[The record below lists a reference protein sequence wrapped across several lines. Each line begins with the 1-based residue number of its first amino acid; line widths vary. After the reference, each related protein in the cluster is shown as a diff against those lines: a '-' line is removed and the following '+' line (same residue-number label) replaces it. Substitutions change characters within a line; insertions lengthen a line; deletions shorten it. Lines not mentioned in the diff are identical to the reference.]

1 MGFNGDGVPVRLKT
15 LSFCVRT
22 RARVCVFVCVCTHTH
37 STLHFIR
44 PLRISAQ
51 RVTIILP
58 SCFPAE
64 ELKWRG
70 TTDLIISLITVTL
83 TLPEKQHGGNK
94 GGFSANFICGN
105 LPFIG
110 WRQCHV
116 IRDYQLIGWSTD
128 HLIRSVQLWRALLLW
143 YSGEVVT
150 FPCGPSHLYKWS
162 FYFYVSIVCQ
172 QLVGC
177 WKDLRKYINVFKT
190 MGLFAW

>member
-1 MGFNGDGVPVRLKT
+1 MVFLAAVWGTHCFLPFSSSYLPRDFLIRSTFRWRPSCLCYLFAHDHLMGFNGDGVPVRLKT

-22 RARVCVFVCVCTHTH
+22 RARVCVCVCVCTRTH

-51 RVTIILP
+51 RVTLILP

-83 TLPEKQHGGNK
+83 TLPEKQHRGNK
-94 GGFSANFICGN
+94 GLFSTNFICGN

-116 IRDYQLIGWSTD
+116 IRDYQLIG
-128 HLIRSVQLWRALLLW
+128 
-143 YSGEVVT
+143 
-150 FPCGPSHLYKWS
+150 
-162 FYFYVSIVCQ
+162 
-172 QLVGC
+172 
-177 WKDLRKYINVFKT
+177 
-190 MGLFAW
+190 